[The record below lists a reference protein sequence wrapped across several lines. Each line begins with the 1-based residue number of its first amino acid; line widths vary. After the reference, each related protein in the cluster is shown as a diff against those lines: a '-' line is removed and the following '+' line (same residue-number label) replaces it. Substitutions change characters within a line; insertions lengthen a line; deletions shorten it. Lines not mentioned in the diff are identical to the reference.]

1 MGVLES
7 ALEGFFLYMS
17 KSSFSVAA
25 SGPLPFLLSAV
36 YRRVLCTAGFIIVF
50 PVFLLLPQFCITT
63 MQME

>member
-36 YRRVLCTAGFIIVF
+36 YRRVHYCFS
-50 PVFLLLPQFCITT
+50 VFLLLPQFCITT

>member
-36 YRRVLCTAGFIIVF
+36 YRRVHYCFSRVF
-50 PVFLLLPQFCITT
+50 ASSSVLYHHYADGIKL
-63 MQME
+63 

>member
-7 ALEGFFLYMS
+7 ALDGFFLYMS

-36 YRRVLCTAGFIIVF
+36 YRRVLFWGHYCFSVY
-50 PVFLLLPQFCITT
+50 LLLPQFCITT
-63 MQME
+63 M